1 MFGNKSAKA
10 FYISPIG
17 LIQVVGTEGGLLALD
32 FVDGERAPDAGAEPF
47 LAECLEQLDEYFQGR
62 RKAFSIRLDLR
73 GTPFQRRVWN
83 ELLNI
88 PFGRTATYRSIAE
101 AVGNV
106 RATRAVGG
114 ANHRNPISIIVP
126 CHRVLGAR
134 GSLTG
139 YGGGLWRKEW
149 LLAHERKNL

>member
-1 MFGNKSAKA
+1 MFGTKAAKA
-10 FYISPIG
+10 FYASPIG

-32 FVDGERAPDAGAEPF
+32 FVDGERAPDSGPAPF
-47 LAECLEQLDEYFQGR
+47 LAECLGQLDEYFLGR
-62 RKAFSIRLDLR
+62 RKAFSVRLDLR
-73 GTPFQRRVWN
+73 GTPFQSRVWN

-101 AVGNV
+101 ALGNA

-126 CHRVLGAR
+126 CHRVLGVR

-149 LLAHERKNL
+149 LLAHERQHL